1 MDPNQLELA
10 LAQLDQA
17 ETYVFRIVEAEP
29 DLIRQPEIL
38 DVLMHLKSAITA
50 LQTLSQRSS
59 DQGGRRRTEGSGQK
73 A

>member
-1 MDPNQLELA
+1 MDPDQLEVT

-17 ETYVFRIVEAEP
+17 ETCVFRLLEAEP

-38 DVLMHLKSAITA
+38 DVLMHLKSAIAA
-50 LQTLSQRSS
+50 LQGVGQRSVIRA
-59 DQGGRRRTEGSGQK
+59 GGGPTRGSGHN

>member
-1 MDPNQLELA
+1 MDPDQLEVA

-17 ETYVFRIVEAEP
+17 ETCVFRLVEAEP

-38 DVLMHLKSAITA
+38 AVLMHLKSAITA
-50 LQTLSQRSS
+50 LQGAGERAKLRSGSQYT
-59 DQGGRRRTEGSGQK
+59 QGSGQK